1 MIASQNVIQLKE
13 VFNMTS
19 REQKE
24 LRILS
29 ILETRSLNRFEAEV
43 FGDHCLHSTIST
55 LHKKGCLF
63 DKQWESVPNRFGEET
78 RVKRYTLTY
87 ISKSLQLK
95 LNEYKKEKGT
105 QPSKVEVPYSKF

>member
-1 MIASQNVIQLKE
+1 
-13 VFNMTS
+13 MTS
-19 REQKE
+19 RERKE

-43 FGDHCLHSTIST
+43 FGDHCLHSTISA
-55 LHKKGCLF
+55 LHKRKGCLF

-87 ISKSLQLK
+87 IPEPLQLK
-95 LNEYKKEKGT
+95 LNEYKKEKGA
-105 QPSKVEVPYSKF
+105 QPSKVKAPHSKH